1 MTGWQRFG
9 IMLLCYFAVMVLFPD
24 YDAAGF
30 YFAGITLTMWTGV
43 ILILAVIT
51 NILGLYNFPNFCRF
65 ITLVFVAAVLFSL
78 LWYFPQKDNVTPI
91 NKLKYGEFPT
101 MQDIERGI
109 NRFTFNFDFVRR
121 RATRPENFINQELD
135 ENKEKIEETND
146 AIKEAAQKAKKQA
159 AKKIEQT
166 LEIEVE

>member
-1 MTGWQRFG
+1 
-9 IMLLCYFAVMVLFPD
+9 
-24 YDAAGF
+24 
-30 YFAGITLTMWTGV
+30 
-43 ILILAVIT
+43 
-51 NILGLYNFPNFCRF
+51 
-65 ITLVFVAAVLFSL
+65 
-78 LWYFPQKDNVTPI
+78 
-91 NKLKYGEFPT
+91 